1 MDKLLYTKKPLK
13 PPRRRKEES
22 AMYTV
27 GQRAGKG
34 VGRKAGLGEEAW
46 GGWFNIFMGFY
57 FLIFFLF
64 YIFSFRDSGRDTFAF
79 HA

>member
-27 GQRAGKG
+27 CQKTGNG
-34 VGRKAGLGEEAW
+34 VGRKAGLEE
-46 GGWFNIFMGFY
+46 GKEGLGQYFYGF
-57 FLIFFLF
+57 LFFLF
-64 YIFSFRDSGRDTFAF
+64 FILYFQF
-79 HA
+79 